1 LKNIN
6 TQGVQNMTF
15 QDLKII
21 HPILKALEQQGYK
34 VPSPI
39 QEQAIP
45 ILLSGQDLLGSAQT
59 GTGKTAAFA
68 IPIIQGISQNKD
80 HNPKRVIKAL
90 ILAPTRELAE
100 QIKDS
105 FKTYARNLYVKTE
118 AVYGGVS
125 QRPQEAFLRNGIDV
139 LVATPGRLWDLMR
152 QGKISLASIK
162 YLVLDE
168 ADNMLDMGFIDTVK
182 KIVAK
187 IPSEHQTMLFS
198 ATIPHEI
205 MDLAKTLLKNP
216 ARVAINPEKPMIDK
230 IEQTVYFVNRANKTK
245 LLTDLMIDKK
255 ISSALIFTRTKRG
268 ADKLEKEM
276 VQAGFKVGA
285 IHGNKSQSKRNY
297 VLKSFKDKRIQ
308 ALIATDV
315 AARGIDISNLSHVIN
330 YELPE
335 TSETYIHRMGR
346 TGRAGLAGQNYSF
359 CSQEEAYLLKMIE
372 KNTNQKVKIEN
383 DHKYMITINP
393 REISNPYKPHRQ
405 KSNNQSDRGPRQR
418 RFNSNGPRSD
428 RRNQDFKARSE
439 SKVMTKPTEQVVE
452 TKPTFNKGNSFNAAR
467 PAKKSFSTDKPRNFE
482 NKGSKFDN
490 QRSEGKSRFSGSRT
504 EGKSK
509 YSGDKPRSFEKRSS
523 RFSDSSTEGKSKY
536 SGDKPRSFE
545 KRSSRFSDSRTE
557 GKSKYSGDR
566 NRSDDRKFG
575 ENKGWKKSYKSDR
588 KPTNNYKKSSPDQSN
603 KPKTKPNNENYLT
616 KFRKNFE
623 S

>member
-68 IPIIQGISQNKD
+68 VPIIQGISQNKD

-90 ILAPTRELAE
+90 ILAPTRELAD

-105 FKTYARNLYVKTE
+105 FKNYARNLSVKTE

-152 QGKISLASIK
+152 QGKISLANIK

-187 IPSEHQTMLFS
+187 IPSDHQTMLFS

-276 VQAGFKVGA
+276 VQAGFKVEA

-330 YELPE
+330 YDLPE
-335 TSETYIHRMGR
+335 TSDTYIHRMGR
-346 TGRAGLAGQNYSF
+346 TGRAGLAGKNYSL

-372 KNTNQKVKIEN
+372 KNTNQKVKIDN

-393 REISNPYKPHRQ
+393 REITNPYKPHRQ

-418 RFNSNGPRSD
+418 RFNSNGPRPE
-428 RRNQDFKARSE
+428 RQNQDFKTGYNT
-439 SKVMTKPTEQVVE
+439 KVAKEPTEKVFE
-452 TKPTFNKGNSFNAAR
+452 KKPYLSKDKPRDNFRGGSKFNATR
-467 PAKKSFSTDKPRNFE
+467 PDRKSFSSDGPRNFE
-482 NKGSKFDN
+482 NKGSNFSSS
-490 QRSEGKSRFSGSRT
+490 RSEGKSRLN
-504 EGKSK
+504 ESK
-509 YSGDKPRSFEKRSS
+509 NDGNSKNSFDKPRTFEKRSS
-523 RFSDSSTEGKSKY
+523 KFN
-536 SGDKPRSFE
+536 
-545 KRSSRFSDSRTE
+545 DSRNE
-557 GKSKYSGDR
+557 SKSNYNGDR
-566 NRSDDRKFG
+566 SKNSDRNYG
-575 ENKGWKKSYKSDR
+575 ENKGWKKSYKSNKR
-588 KPTNNYKKSSPDQSN
+588 STNNYQKSPAEQSN
-603 KPKTKPNNENYLT
+603 KPKPKPNNENYLT

-623 S
+623 A